1 MGQKTHPYGLRLGII
16 KGWKSRWFADRNF
29 ADLLQEDLLIR
40 RYTNKRLEHAGVAD
54 IQILRALKKVT
65 IDIHTAKP
73 GIVIGRK
80 GAEVDKLKEELQM
93 LSGKEIL
100 LNIIEVKKPE
110 LSASL
115 VAQSIAQQLVGR
127 VSFRRAMKKAVAAAM
142 KSGAEGIKVVCGG
155 RLGGAEIARSE
166 KYHQGRVPLHTLRA
180 DIDYATAT
188 AHTTY
193 GCIGVKV
200 WICRGEIVEK
210 EKAHAQLLG
219 ETLPEK
225 EEKPRARGQKPRGKR
240 PGGEDRRPS
249 SGRKPSAKAMD
260 KSKRRGRPDE
270 RHGERGNRPGGSGGR
285 DRHQG
290 KGERPRQEGQKPK
303 PSKDASGKAGDAP
316 DKEKK

>member
-1 MGQKTHPYGLRLGII
+1 MGQKTHPYGIRLGII
-16 KGWKSRWFADRNF
+16 KGWKSRWFANKNF
-29 ADLLQEDLLIR
+29 AELLHEDLLIR
-40 RYTNKRLEHAGVAD
+40 RYTFKRLEHAGVAD

-80 GAEVDKLKEELQM
+80 GAEVDKLKEELQL
-93 LSGKEIL
+93 LSGKDIL

-110 LSASL
+110 LSSSL

-200 WICRGEIVEK
+200 WICKGEIIEK

-219 ETLPEK
+219 ETQQEH
-225 EEKPRARGQKPRGKR
+225 EEK
-240 PGGEDRRPS
+240 GGPKGRRPQKRHAAS
-249 SGRKPSAKAMD
+249 DKGGRPPHGGKKPSAKVMD
-260 KSKRRGRPDE
+260 RSKRRGGGGGRSDD
-270 RHGERGNRPGGSGGR
+270 RGKSGDRRDFRRDRDNRGSQPPKGPRPGG
-285 DRHQG
+285 
-290 KGERPRQEGQKPK
+290 
-303 PSKDASGKAGDAP
+303 ASGK
-316 DKEKK
+316 EKQ